1 MQQNLNNDA
10 KFNRQIANYYQR
22 AIDEINRTIDENV
35 ALIVDKDGNHTDYQP
50 VTAGQMATYQREAKH
65 VVEQANQMRTGGK
78 TPTYADWSDAVNQ
91 RMRVYNATMR
101 INRLELIKSQI
112 GVHLTEATVQ
122 TDAALTNK
130 LSDDYIK
137 ECQRQAGIMGVT
149 AQPSM
154 WTRPKVAKI
163 IMAQTQSATFS
174 DRLWANQDA
183 LKARLD
189 EVIST
194 GIIQGQDPRKMARRL
209 KSEVKDTVTNQ
220 RYVTERIARTE
231 SARVQFTAQMN
242 SIKVNGYEYVQWFAE
257 IKACPE
263 CQAIERQNNGW
274 GPGVYKISKVPEI
287 PVHPNCRCAISSTVP
302 ETDKVG
308 QQLSWHEKAALKR
321 YVSSNAYKVNDALRN
336 NRFTPELRTEI
347 GYLDEALSKLP
358 VYNSENQL
366 YRTFDFHGDRQ
377 QTFNFAN
384 DIVISNFYIDPAYV
398 STSKEIYDSENN
410 DLTLIIKKSQHGRDL
425 DISSYNTEEQEVLF
439 PRYSMFKVEAFGVSD
454 GSNYGLPKGK
464 PYIVVTEGNVK

>member
-1 MQQNLNNDA
+1 MKQTLDNDA
-10 KFNRQIANYYQR
+10 KFNRQIDNYYQR
-22 AIDEINRTIDENV
+22 TIDEINRTIDENA
-35 ALIVDKDGNHTDYQP
+35 ALIVDKDGNHTGYHP

-65 VVEQANQMRTGGK
+65 VVEQANQMRAGGK

-154 WTRPKVAKI
+154 WTGPKVAKI
-163 IMAQTQSATFS
+163 IMAQTRSATFS

-194 GIIQGQDPRKMARRL
+194 GIIQGQSPRKMARQL
-209 KSEVKDTVTNQ
+209 KSQVRETVTNQ

-242 SIKVNGYEYVQWFAE
+242 SIKANGYEYVQWFAE

-287 PVHPNCRCAISSTVP
+287 PVHPNCRCSIS
-302 ETDKVG
+302 ETIIESDVTGK
-308 QQLSWHEKAALKR
+308 QLSLNEERALKR
-321 YVSSNAYKVNDALRN
+321 YISSESYKINDALR
-336 NRFTPELRTEI
+336 RGHHFTPRMRDDI
-347 GYLDEALSKLP
+347 YYLDNALKKMPIYSNSKPLQRDYFFNDQHSLNSFVENFRIGGIFEDNAYLSSSKLHYGEGEETIH
-358 VYNSENQL
+358 V
-366 YRTFDFHGDRQ
+366 
-377 QTFNFAN
+377 
-384 DIVISNFYIDPAYV
+384 
-398 STSKEIYDSENN
+398 
-410 DLTLIIKKSQHGRDL
+410 IIKSSKTGRD
-425 DISSYNTEEQEVLF
+425 ISEYNVKEQEVLF
-439 PRYSMFKVEAFGVSD
+439 PRNTRFQIDNAYVDDNGQMTMVWSEVD
-454 GSNYGLPKGK
+454 G
-464 PYIVVTEGNVK
+464 